1 MMQISEETLDLAMKY
16 ADHAEVYME
25 KEKSVNVEIQKNKV
39 DFAKEVLTLGMG
51 VRVILDG
58 NMGFSHTTNMNN
70 LKKTVK
76 NAVFNAKSNIK
87 DENFSFAS
95 KSKYKPVKGTYHE
108 KIETLGIEESV
119 EFAKT
124 MIDVVKEEKCQPTS
138 GGFSAGCLETLIVNS
153 KGVISTDRSTLFS
166 GFISVNTKDDD
177 GLSTAHE
184 SDSSRYF
191 DIDAEWIAG
200 EACRIANASKNGK
213 SIETRNMDVVLDYH
227 AVAGLLGTFVN
238 ALNADNVQRGRS
250 VFAEKIGES
259 VVSPSLSIYD
269 DGLLEKGLNSSTSD
283 GEGIPSQKTTLVDK
297 GVLKSFLYDIYT
309 SNKGNV
315 ESTGNGMRSSFADT
329 PSVGLSN
336 FMVDF
341 DDHREIS
348 DIKDGLLVT
357 DVLGAH
363 TSNPIS
369 GDFSVEAMNA
379 FKIDNGEITYPI
391 KKAMLSGNIFHSMNK
406 AHAISKETR
415 QIGPF
420 IIPRFLINDLSV
432 IG

>member
-25 KEKSVNVEIQKNKV
+25 KEKSVNVEIQKNVV
-39 DFAKEVLTLGMG
+39 DFAKEVLTLGLG

-58 NMGFSHTTNMNN
+58 KMGFSHTTNMDN
-70 LKKTVK
+70 LKKTVE

-95 KSKYKPVKGTYHE
+95 KSKYKPVKGAYHK
-108 KIETLGIEESV
+108 KIETLGIDESV

-124 MIDVVKEEKCQPTS
+124 MIDVVEEEKCQPTS

-153 KGVISTDRSTLFS
+153 EGVISTDRSTLFS
-166 GFISVNTKDDD
+166 GFMSVNTKDGD

-200 EACRIANASKNGK
+200 EACRISKDSLKGK
-213 SIETRNMDVVLDYH
+213 SIKTRNMDVVLDYH
-227 AVAGLLGTFVN
+227 AGAGLLGTFVN

-250 VFAEKIGES
+250 VFAEKIGER

-283 GEGIPSQKTTLVDK
+283 AEGIPSQKTTLVDK

-315 ESTGNGMRSSFADT
+315 KSTGNGMRSSFADT

-336 FMVDF
+336 FIVDF
-341 DDHREIS
+341 DDFMEIS
-348 DIKDGLLVT
+348 DIKDCLLVT

-379 FKIDNGEITYPI
+379 FKIDNGEINYPI
-391 KKAMLSGNIFHSMNK
+391 KKAMLSGNIFQSMSK
-406 AHAISKETR
+406 ASAISKETR
-415 QIGPF
+415 QIGSF

-432 IG
+432 VG